1 MTDNTIKLKP
11 ADQLGLLAPGEFAID
26 EAGRALYL
34 DLNGV
39 PTAIPLDRGP
49 LPPKPRPADPS
60 AILVLGLGG
69 PEWDVLTGPGGG
81 VPIDNVPG
89 WFVPSGAYLTSA
101 TPINVIATTKPT
113 ARTTAFE
120 VTEDIIVRRMLIMPE
135 EGNDVNFTFGIA
147 TEVGR
152 VSVVE
157 FTTNAN
163 AGKLE
168 QECFVL
174 LTAGRYVSYVFVE
187 SPLNFTGHGYAHP
200 WLAPATPTQHLV
212 FLRLN

>member
-34 DLNGV
+34 DLNGT

-49 LPPKPRPADPS
+49 LPPRPRPANPA

-69 PEWDVLTGPGGG
+69 PEWDVLTGAGGG

-89 WFVPSGAYLTSA
+89 WFVPSGAYLTAA

-120 VTEDIIVRRMLIMPE
+120 VSEDIVVRRMLIMPE

-147 TEVGR
+147 TEGGA
-152 VSVVE
+152 SVVE

-168 QECFVL
+168 QECFVP
-174 LTAGRYVSYVFVE
+174 LTAGRYHSYVFVE
-187 SPLNFTGHGYAHP
+187 TPLNFTGHGYAHP
-200 WLAPATPTQHLV
+200 WTAPAQPTQHLV